1 MTANS
6 ITLTIQHHDAIRALL
21 TSKGYTAPAIAII
34 VIDDGDE
41 LIIRDSS
48 EMLIGTISKNKN
60 LQDHDTAA

>member
-6 ITLTIQHHDAIRALL
+6 ITLTIQHYDAIRELL

-48 EMLIGTISKNKN
+48 EMLIGIISKNKN
-60 LQDHDTAA
+60 LNHDTAA